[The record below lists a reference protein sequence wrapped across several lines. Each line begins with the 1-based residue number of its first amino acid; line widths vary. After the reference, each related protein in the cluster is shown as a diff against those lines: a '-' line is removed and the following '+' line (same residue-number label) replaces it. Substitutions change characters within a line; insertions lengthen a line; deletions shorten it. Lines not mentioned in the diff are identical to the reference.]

1 MAFYFCSDQRKF
13 QMKIWVIFLI
23 KIITKIKFK
32 KAQTMHSTPLFH
44 QQSLSSGSKK
54 MAHTDAKPDGTT

>member
-13 QMKIWVIFLI
+13 QMKIWVFFFFYHY
-23 KIITKIKFK
+23 KIKLK
-32 KAQTMHSTPLFH
+32 KAQTMPSTPLFH